1 MHQTIMQDQDGYR
14 LYDTKPLVDGIVK
27 GSMSIEDAEQ
37 RAIKEIKEMAV
48 VLSNSGVSM
57 PDLVEDPTGRKEKKC
72 SQH

>member
-1 MHQTIMQDQDGYR
+1 MQDQDGYR

-37 RAIKEIKEMAV
+37 RAIKEIKEMAA
-48 VLSNSGVSM
+48 VLSDLGVSK
-57 PDLVEDPTGRKEKKC
+57 PDLVEDSSGRKEKKC

>member
-1 MHQTIMQDQDGYR
+1 MQDQDGYR
-14 LYDTKPLVDGIVK
+14 LYNTKPLVDGIVK

-48 VLSNSGVSM
+48 LLSNLGVSK